1 MGRNKSFMDAGMN
14 LQWEILGIDADE
26 NGLITSANY
35 RVTARGYEQV
45 AQSEGHW
52 YFTNPMSNIPY
63 ESIRQQDIIV
73 WIEKADESGSIAA
86 NLERQ
91 LLALN
96 KESTALPW
104 MKNAFQPFK
113 E

>member
-1 MGRNKSFMDAGMN
+1 MN
-14 LQWEILGIDADE
+14 LQWEILGIEANE

-35 RVTARGYEQV
+35 RVTATGYEQI

-52 YFTNPMSNIPY
+52 YFVDPVPNIPY
-63 ESIRQQDIIV
+63 ESIRQTDIIC
-73 WIEKADESGSIAA
+73 WIEKADESNSIAA

-91 LLALN
+91 LLLLN
-96 KESTALPW
+96 KEKTALPW